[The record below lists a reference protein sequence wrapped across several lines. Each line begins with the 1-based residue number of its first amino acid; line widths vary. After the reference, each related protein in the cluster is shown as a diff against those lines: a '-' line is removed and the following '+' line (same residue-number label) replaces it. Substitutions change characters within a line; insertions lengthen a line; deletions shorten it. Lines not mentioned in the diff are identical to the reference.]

1 MPKVSVVLT
10 SYNHAAFVAAAIKSV
25 LNQTFTDFELLI
37 VDDGSQD
44 NSQDIIK
51 TFDDPRIK
59 TFLYNENRGASIA
72 VSEAI
77 ESARGKY
84 IAVHHSDDLWTPDK
98 LEKQVA
104 FLDSNENFAA
114 CFTWVEF
121 VDEFGKTHE
130 LDAKDY
136 YKNIFDQP
144 NRTRAEWLNYFF
156 YNANCLCHPS
166 AMLRR
171 ETYEKFHLLDT
182 HGLWQLPD
190 YLMWIRLCFHAEI
203 FILPERLTKFRLR
216 RMRQENTSATTRDK
230 LIRADLEN
238 FFIAREF
245 VDSFPDDKFFLE
257 VFPDASTFLIDG
269 KINRRFVLARLCLDK
284 EISAWQLVG
293 LELIKN
299 LLNSP
304 HAAAQIKNLYGYDEK
319 TFLRDGGSFDV
330 FNLTQKLDMLHT
342 ELFINDDYTS
352 NKVAEKIIAVDTSQ
366 RFYARF
372 DLDAQDPIK
381 VLRFDP
387 DKNFISV
394 KINRAL
400 INGKPYEVSA
410 SNAYEVFDGFHR
422 FLTIDPQILFSV
434 DNLTGHVTFEIFG
447 EREENFSAV
456 LGKSIKSLIES
467 NEKLQRLNSN
477 LSLKPREPQSSV
489 AVKEKALTAARL
501 LYKTLPIDE
510 QTKVQLKDKFYTTF
524 APLLKNTNRY
534 KVWKASHTWQLKPLL
549 EHTYGIYSETFGG
562 ELLTQPGRI
571 AIQAH
576 IFYLDLLDDMAAYC
590 ANMPYKFDVLISI
603 IDGSATAKVHDA
615 FKKIPNA
622 EKVIVRVV
630 PNRGRDVAPFL
641 VGFADLLPEYDFALH
656 IHSKK
661 SLHTGSE
668 LQSWRNYLFDALL
681 GSPEHIR
688 QIFKAFDADK
698 SVGVIY
704 PRPAENVFYASFT
717 WLSNRDAGRKLL
729 SRAGIPPNKTDYFD
743 FPAGTMFWARTQAI
757 RKFFSIGLT
766 LEDFPTE
773 QGQNDGTIAH
783 AFERSILLAAR
794 AQGMNCYEFD
804 PKNFTYSINCG
815 SKNLWQYYGRGEEEF
830 SERIIPCNEIISFD
844 VFDTLIMRGV
854 AKDYH
859 IRELVGLKVAALLGR
874 EFDFPT
880 LRVKA
885 EEDGNLT
892 LDEIYKNF
900 AELSGLDEATCKR
913 IRELEVSTEVSLA
926 LPRARVVDW
935 FKTAIKAGKEVWI
948 ICDTPLQTPDLER
961 LLKKCGV
968 EGYDKILLSCETDLR
983 KDTAAIWNQ
992 LEDTVYEFTHIGDD
1006 EVSDIQLPS
1015 ERGLGTYHTM
1025 SALNL
1030 FSQVPFGKNLL
1041 ERLDYELS
1049 LYAGICLGVVLAKKF
1064 HDPFGL
1070 SNRLTEDSGRLILHT
1085 WREVGY
1091 WFCGV
1096 PILNHSGELET
1107 YLRELT
1113 KTFPRRDLKEIRT
1126 GAKEFCR
1133 DVQEMFGDVLARV
1146 PIDEVFVEAWIESFL
1161 SDDKIVGLK

>member
-1 MPKVSVVLT
+1 MPKVSVILT
-10 SYNHAAFVAAAIKSV
+10 SYNHGAFVAAAIKSV
-25 LNQTFTDFELLI
+25 LKQTFTDFELLI

-44 NSQDIIK
+44 DSQDIIK
-51 TFDDPRIK
+51 AFDDPRIK
-59 TFLYNENRGASIA
+59 TFLYDENRGPVIA

-121 VDEFGKTHE
+121 VDEFGKPRE
-130 LDAKDY
+130 LDAGDY

-166 AMLRR
+166 VMLRR
-171 ETYEKFHLLDT
+171 EVFKACRLLDT

-216 RMRQENTSATTRDK
+216 RTRQENTSATTRDR

-257 VFPDASTFLIDG
+257 VFPDAANFRIDG
-269 KINRRFVLARLCLDK
+269 KINRRFVLAKFCLDK
-284 EISAWQLVG
+284 KIPAWQLVG
-293 LELIKN
+293 LDLIKN
-299 LLNSP
+299 LLNNP
-304 HAAAQIKNLYGYDEK
+304 HDATQIKNLYGYDEK

-330 FNLTQKLDMLHT
+330 FNLTQKLDMLRT

-352 NKVAEKIIAVDTSQ
+352 TKAAEKIISVDTSQ
-366 RFYARF
+366 KFYARF
-372 DLDAQDPIK
+372 DLNLEEPIK

-394 KINRAL
+394 KINRVL
-400 INGKPYEVSA
+400 INGKPYGIAA
-410 SNAYEVFDGFHR
+410 SNAYEVVDGFHR
-422 FLTIDPQILFSV
+422 FWTIDPQILFNV
-434 DNLTGHVTFEIFG
+434 DNLAGHVTFEVFG

-456 LGKSIKSLIES
+456 LGKRIKALTEL
-467 NEKLQRLNSN
+467 NKKLQIRKLKSPP
-477 LSLKPREPQSSV
+477 KPRESKASI
-489 AVKEKALTAARL
+489 AVKEKAMTAVRL
-501 LYKTLPIDE
+501 LYKILPLDE
-510 QTKVQLKDKFYTTF
+510 QRKAKLKDKFYTTL

-534 KVWKASHTWQLKPLL
+534 KLWKMSQTWQLKPPV
-549 EHTYGIYSETFGG
+549 EHSYGIYSETFGG
-562 ELLTQPGRI
+562 ELLSQPGRI

-590 ANMPYKFDVLISI
+590 ANMPYKFDALISI
-603 IDGSATAKVHDA
+603 IDGEAEGKVHDA

-622 EKVIVRVV
+622 EKVIVRAV

-681 GSPEHIR
+681 GSPESIR
-688 QIFKAFDADK
+688 QIFKAFDDDK

-704 PRPAENVFYASFT
+704 PRPADNVFYASFT

-757 RKFFSIGLT
+757 GKFFSIGLT

-773 QGQNDGTIAH
+773 QGQKDGTIAH

-794 AQGMNCYEFD
+794 AQGMKCYEFD
-804 PKNFTYSINCG
+804 PKTFTYSVNGG
-815 SKNLWQYYGRGEEEF
+815 SKNLWQYYGRDEEEF
-830 SERIIPCNEIISFD
+830 KERIIPCNEIISFD
-844 VFDTLIMRGV
+844 VFDTLLMRGV
-854 AKDYH
+854 AKSYH
-859 IRELVGLKVAALLGR
+859 VRELVGLKVEALLGC

-880 LRVKA
+880 LRAKA
-885 EEDGNLT
+885 EEDGDLT
-892 LDEIYKNF
+892 LDEVYKNF
-900 AELSGLDEATCKR
+900 AELSGLDEATCKK

-935 FKTAIKAGKEVWI
+935 FKAAVAAGKEVWI

-961 LLKKCGV
+961 LLSKCGV
-968 EGYDKILLSCETDLR
+968 EGYDKLLLSGETGLR
-983 KDTAAIWNQ
+983 KDTATIWNQ
-992 LEDTVYEFTHIGDD
+992 LEERAEDFIHIGDD

-1015 ERGLGTYHTM
+1015 ERGLGTCHTM

-1041 ERLDYELS
+1041 ERLGYDMS

-1096 PILNHSGELET
+1096 PSLSHSGDLEPYLKELM
-1107 YLRELT
+1107 
-1113 KTFPRRDLKEIRT
+1113 KTFPRRDLREIKA
-1126 GAKEFCR
+1126 GAEEFCR

-1146 PIDEVFVEAWIESFL
+1146 TIDEVFVEAWIASFL
-1161 SDDKIVGLK
+1161 SDDKIVGVK

>member
-1 MPKVSVVLT
+1 MPKVSVILT
-10 SYNHAAFVAAAIKSV
+10 SYNHAAFVAAAIDSV
-25 LNQTFTDFELLI
+25 LKQTFTDFELLI

-44 NSQDIIK
+44 NSHDIIK
-51 TFDDPRIK
+51 AFDDSRIK
-59 TFLYNENRGASIA
+59 TFLYDENRGPVLA

-104 FLDSNENFAA
+104 FLDSNEDFAA

-121 VDEFGKTHE
+121 VDEQGKTHE
-130 LDAKDY
+130 LDADDY

-144 NRTRAEWLNYFF
+144 NRTRAEWLHYFF

-166 AMLRR
+166 VMLRR
-171 ETYEKFHLLDT
+171 ESVKKFHLLDT

-203 FILPERLTKFRLR
+203 FILPERLTRFRLR
-216 RMRQENTSATTRDK
+216 RTRQENTSATTRDR

-257 VFPDASTFLIDG
+257 VFPEAATFLIDG
-269 KINRRFVLARLCLDK
+269 KINRRFALAKLCLAK
-284 EISAWQLVG
+284 EIPAWQLVG

-299 LLNSP
+299 LLNTLD
-304 HAAAQIKNLYGYDEK
+304 AAQIKNLYGYDEK
-319 TFLRDGGSFDV
+319 TFLHDGGSFDV
-330 FNLTQKLDMLHT
+330 FNLTQKLGMLHT

-352 NKVAEKIIAVDTSQ
+352 TKVAEKIISVDTSR

-387 DKNFISV
+387 DENFISV
-394 KINRAL
+394 KIIRTL
-400 INGKPYEVSA
+400 INGEPYEVSD
-410 SNAYEVFDGFHR
+410 SNANEVLDGFHR
-422 FLTIDPQILFSV
+422 FWTIDPQFLFNV
-434 DNLTGHVTFEIFG
+434 GNLIGHVTFEVFG
-447 EREENFSAV
+447 EREEGFSDT
-456 LGKSIKSLIES
+456 LDKSIKALIER
-467 NEKLQRLNSN
+467 NEELKRQ
-477 LSLKPREPQSSV
+477 SLKSPPKPQEPQASV
-489 AVKEKALTAARL
+489 AFKEKALAAVRL

-510 QTKVQLKDKFYTTF
+510 QRKAQLKDKFYTTF
-524 APLLKNTNRY
+524 APLLKNTHRY
-534 KVWKASHTWQLKPLL
+534 KVWKLSQTWQLKPPVV
-549 EHTYGIYSETFGG
+549 HSYGIYSETFSG

-590 ANMPYKFDVLISI
+590 ANMPYKFDALISI
-603 IDGSATAKVHDA
+603 VEATAEDKIRDA

-622 EKVIVRVV
+622 EKVFVRVL

-641 VGFADLLPEYDFALH
+641 VGFADLLPAYDFALH

-668 LQSWRNYLFDALL
+668 QQSWRNYLFDTLL

-688 QIFKAFDADK
+688 QIFKAFVDDK

-704 PRPAENVFYASFT
+704 PRPADNVFYASFT
-717 WLSNRDAGRKLL
+717 WLSNRDAGQKLL
-729 SRAGIPPNKTDYFD
+729 SRADIPPNKTDYFD
-743 FPAGTMFWARTQAI
+743 FPAGTMFWARTKAL
-757 RKFFSIGLT
+757 RNFFTIGLT
-766 LEDFPTE
+766 LEDFPAE
-773 QGQNDGTIAH
+773 QAQNDGTIAH
-783 AFERSILLAAR
+783 AFERSILLAAK
-794 AQGMNCYEFD
+794 AQGMNCYELD
-804 PKNFTYSINCG
+804 PKTFTYSINCG
-815 SKNLWQYYGRGEEEF
+815 SKNLWQYYGRDEEEF
-830 SERIIPCNEIISFD
+830 KERIIPCNEIISFD
-844 VFDTLIMRGV
+844 LFDTLLMRGV

-859 IRELVGLKVAALLGR
+859 VRELVGLKVEALLGR
-874 EFDFPT
+874 KVDFPT
-880 LRVKA
+880 LRAKV
-885 EEDGNLT
+885 EIGDDIT
-892 LDEIYKNF
+892 LDEVYKRF
-900 AELSGLDEATCKR
+900 SELSGLDEATCKR

-935 FKTAIKAGKEVWI
+935 LKGAVKAGKEVWI
-948 ICDTPLQTPDLER
+948 ICDTCLQTPDVER
-961 LLKKCGV
+961 LLSKCGV
-968 EGYDKILLSCETDLR
+968 EGYDKLLLSCETGLR
-983 KDTAAIWNQ
+983 KDTATLWNQ
-992 LEDTVYEFTHIGDD
+992 LKERADEFTHIGDD

-1030 FSQVPFGKNLL
+1030 FSQVPFGRNLL

-1049 LYAGICLGVVLAKKF
+1049 LYAGICLGVALAKKF
-1064 HDPFGL
+1064 HDPFRL
-1070 SNRLTEDSGRLILHT
+1070 SNRLTEESGRLILHT

-1096 PILNHSGELET
+1096 PSLNHSGELEPYLEELT
-1107 YLRELT
+1107 MKLPMRCDLREL
-1113 KTFPRRDLKEIRT
+1113 RA
-1126 GAKEFCR
+1126 GAEEFCR
-1133 DVQEMFGDVLARV
+1133 DVKEMFGDVLARV
-1146 PIDEVFVEAWIESFL
+1146 PVDEAFVEAWIASFI
-1161 SDDKIVGLK
+1161 SDDKIVSVK

>member
-1 MPKVSVVLT
+1 MPKVSVILT
-10 SYNHAAFVAAAIKSV
+10 SYNHAAFVAAAIDSV
-25 LNQTFTDFELLI
+25 LKQTFTDFELLI

-44 NSQDIIK
+44 NSHDIIK
-51 TFDDPRIK
+51 AFDDPRIR
-59 TFLYNENRGASIA
+59 TFLYDENRGPVLA

-77 ESARGKY
+77 ESAQGKY
-84 IAVHHSDDLWTPDK
+84 IAVHHSDDLWKLDK
-98 LEKQVA
+98 LAKQVD
-104 FLDSNENFAA
+104 FLDSNEDYAA

-121 VDEFGKTHE
+121 VDEFGQSQE
-130 LDAKDY
+130 LDADDY
-136 YKNIFDQP
+136 YKNIFKQP

-156 YNANCLCHPS
+156 HNANCLCHPS

-171 ETYEKFHLLDT
+171 EVFNKFRLLDT

-216 RMRQENTSATTRDK
+216 RTRQENTSATTRDK

-245 VDSFPDDKFFLE
+245 VDGFSDDKFFLE
-257 VFPDASTFLIDG
+257 VFPDAATFLIDG
-269 KINRRFVLARLCLDK
+269 KINRRFALAKLCLDK
-284 EISAWQLVG
+284 KIPAWQLVG

-299 LLNSP
+299 LLNTSD
-304 HAAAQIKNLYGYDEK
+304 AAQIKNLYGYDEK

-330 FNLTQKLDMLHT
+330 FNLTQKLDMLHA

-352 NKVAEKIIAVDTSQ
+352 TKAADKIIAVDTSK

-372 DLDAQDPIK
+372 DLDLEDPIK

-394 KINRAL
+394 KIIRVL
-400 INGKPYEVSA
+400 INGKPYGIAS
-410 SNAYEVFDGFHR
+410 SNANEVVDGFHR
-422 FLTIDPQILFSV
+422 FWTIDPQISFNV
-434 DNLTGHVTFEIFG
+434 DNLVGHVTFEVFG
-447 EREENFSAV
+447 EREENFLAT
-456 LGKSIKSLIES
+456 LDRSIKALIES
-467 NEKLQRLNSN
+467 NKKLQRLNLNSPPK
-477 LSLKPREPQSSV
+477 SRESQVSV
-489 AVKEKALTAARL
+489 AVKEKALAAVRL
-501 LYKTLPIDE
+501 LYKTIPIDE
-510 QTKVQLKDKFYTTF
+510 QRKVQFKDKFYTAF
-524 APLLKNTNRY
+524 APLLKNTHRY
-534 KVWKASHTWQLKPLL
+534 KVWKVSHFWQLKPPV
-549 EHTYGIYSETFGG
+549 ENSYGIYSETFSG

-590 ANMPYKFDVLISI
+590 ANMPYKFDALISI
-603 IDGSATAKVHDA
+603 VDGEAEDKVHDA

-641 VGFADLLPEYDFALH
+641 VGFADLLPAYDFALH

-661 SLHTGSE
+661 SLFTGSE
-668 LQSWRNYLFDALL
+668 QQSWRNYLFDALI

-688 QIFKAFDADK
+688 QIFKAFDENK

-717 WLSNRDAGRKLL
+717 WLSNRDAGQKLL
-729 SRAGIPPNKTDYFD
+729 SRAGIPPNKKDYFD
-743 FPAGTMFWARTQAI
+743 FPAGTMFWARTQAL
-757 RKFFSIGLT
+757 RKFFGIGLT
-766 LEDFPTE
+766 LENFPIE

-783 AFERSILLAAR
+783 AFERSIPLAAR
-794 AQGMNCYEFD
+794 AEGMNCYEFD
-804 PKNFTYSINCG
+804 PKTFTYSVNCG
-815 SKNLWQYYGRGEEEF
+815 SKNLWQYYGRDEDELK
-830 SERIIPCNEIISFD
+830 ERIIPCNEIISFD
-844 VFDTLIMRGV
+844 LFDTLLMRGV
-854 AKDYH
+854 AKPYH
-859 IRELVGLKVAALLGR
+859 VRELVGLKVESLLGHKV
-874 EFDFPT
+874 DFPT
-880 LRVKA
+880 LRAKA
-885 EEDGNLT
+885 EVSNDMT
-892 LDEIYKNF
+892 LDEVYNRF
-900 AELSGLDEATCKR
+900 AELSGLDEATCRR

-926 LPRARVVDW
+926 LPRTRVVDW
-935 FKTAIKAGKEVWI
+935 FKAAIAAGKEVWI
-948 ICDTPLQTPDLER
+948 ICDTNLQTPDVER

-968 EGYDKILLSCETDLR
+968 EGYDKLLLSCETGLR
-983 KDTAAIWNQ
+983 KDTAMLWNQ
-992 LEDTVYEFTHIGDD
+992 IEEWAFEFTHIGDD

-1030 FSQVPFGKNLL
+1030 FSQVPFGRNLL

-1064 HDPFGL
+1064 HDPFRL
-1070 SNRLTEDSGRLILHT
+1070 SNRLTDDSGRLILHK

-1091 WFCGV
+1091 WLCGV
-1096 PILNHSGELET
+1096 PSLNHSGELKP
-1107 YLRELT
+1107 YLKELT
-1113 KTFPRRDLKEIRT
+1113 KTFPRCDLRETKM

-1146 PIDEVFVEAWIESFL
+1146 PIDEAFVKAWIESFL
-1161 SDDKIVGLK
+1161 SDDKIVSVK

>member
-1 MPKVSVVLT
+1 MPKVSVILT
-10 SYNHAAFVAAAIKSV
+10 SYNHGAFVAAAIKSV
-25 LNQTFTDFELLI
+25 LKQTFTDFELLI

-44 NSQDIIK
+44 DSQDIIK
-51 TFDDPRIK
+51 AFDDPRIK
-59 TFLYNENRGASIA
+59 TFLYDDNRGPVLA
-72 VSEAI
+72 VNEAI

-84 IAVHHSDDLWTPDK
+84 IAVHHSDDLWTLDK
-98 LEKQVA
+98 LEKQVT
-104 FLDSNENFAA
+104 FLDANENFAA

-121 VDEFGKTHE
+121 IDEFGKARE
-130 LDAKDY
+130 LDADDY

-171 ETYEKFHLLDT
+171 EVFKACRLLDT

-203 FILPERLTKFRLR
+203 FILPEHLTKFRLR
-216 RMRQENTSATTRDK
+216 RTRQENTSATTRDR

-245 VDSFPDDKFFLE
+245 VDSFTDDKFFLD
-257 VFPDASTFLIDG
+257 VFPDAATFLIDG
-269 KINRRFVLARLCLDK
+269 KINRRFALAKLCLDK
-284 EISAWQLVG
+284 KIPAWQLVG

-299 LLNSP
+299 LLNNP
-304 HAAAQIKNLYGYDEK
+304 RDAVQIKKLYGYDEK
-319 TFLRDGGSFDV
+319 NFLRDGGSFDV
-330 FNLTQKLDMLHT
+330 FNLTQKLDMLRT

-352 NKVAEKIIAVDTSQ
+352 TKAAEKIISVDTSR

-372 DLDAQDPIK
+372 DLDVEEPIK

-387 DKNFISV
+387 DTNFISV
-394 KINRAL
+394 KINRVL
-400 INGKPYEVSA
+400 INGEPYEVSE
-410 SNAYEVFDGFHR
+410 SNANEIFNDFYR
-422 FLTIDPQILFSV
+422 FWTIDPQILFNV
-434 DNLTGHVTFEIFG
+434 GNLIGHVTFEVFG

-456 LGKSIKSLIES
+456 LDKSIKALIEY
-467 NEKLQRLNSN
+467 NEKLQRRS
-477 LSLKPREPQSSV
+477 SKSPPRESQSSV
-489 AVKEKALTAARL
+489 SAKEKTLAAIRL
-501 LYKTLPIDE
+501 LYKTLPLDE
-510 QTKVQLKDKFYTTF
+510 QRKAKLKDKFYTTF
-524 APLLKNTNRY
+524 APLLKNTQRY
-534 KVWKASHTWQLKPLL
+534 KVWKVSHAWQLKPPV
-549 EHTYGIYSETFGG
+549 EHSYGIYSETFGG
-562 ELLTQPGRI
+562 ELFTQPGRI
-571 AIQAH
+571 AIQTH

-590 ANMPYKFDVLISI
+590 ANMPYKFDALISI
-603 IDGSATAKVHDA
+603 IDGSAIAKVHDA

-681 GSPEHIR
+681 GSPEGIR
-688 QIFKAFDADK
+688 KIFKAFDDDK

-717 WLSNRDAGRKLL
+717 WLSNRDAGMELL

-743 FPAGTMFWARTQAI
+743 FPAGTMFWARTQAL

-766 LEDFPTE
+766 IEDFPTE

-783 AFERSILLAAR
+783 TFERSILLATK

-804 PKNFTYSINCG
+804 PKTFTYSVNCG
-815 SKNLWQYYGRGEEEF
+815 SKNLWQYYGRDEEEF

-844 VFDTLIMRGV
+844 VFDTLLMRGV
-854 AKDYH
+854 AKAYH
-859 IRELVGLKVAALLGR
+859 VRELIRLKVEALLGC

-880 LRVKA
+880 LRAKA
-885 EEDGNLT
+885 EAVGGLT
-892 LDEIYKNF
+892 LDEVYKNF

-935 FKTAIKAGKEVWI
+935 FKAAVAAGKEVWI
-948 ICDTPLQTPDLER
+948 ICDTCLQTPDLER

-968 EGYDKILLSCETDLR
+968 EGYDKLLLSCETGLR

-992 LEDTVYEFTHIGDD
+992 LRKRADEFTHIGDD
-1006 EVSDIQLPS
+1006 EFSDIQLPS

-1030 FSQVPFGKNLL
+1030 FSQVPFGRNLL
-1041 ERLDYELS
+1041 ERLGYDMS
-1049 LYAGICLGVVLAKKF
+1049 LYAGICLGVALAKKF

-1070 SNRLTEDSGRLILHT
+1070 SNRLTENSGRLILHT

-1096 PILNHSGELET
+1096 PSLSYSGKLEP
-1107 YLRELT
+1107 YLKELT
-1113 KTFPRRDLKEIRT
+1113 KTFPRCDLREIKA

-1133 DVQEMFGDVLARV
+1133 DVREMFGDVLARV
-1146 PIDEVFVEAWIESFL
+1146 PIDESFVEAWIASFL
-1161 SDDKIVGLK
+1161 SDDKIVGDK